1 MGKVFVKSVTLNG
14 KPIDF
19 THRIKVTLKKISPKK
34 NIQIRLKRLSKND
47 IDEALNVKET
57 KKVATI
63 PDNRTRKNL
72 WKTNETMDPKRSAK
86 DVNAK
91 KTNGKLV
98 DSPNEIKAMANKIK
112 HCQVNLIRMSKQ
124 EYENALI
131 HSMPLNGNIA
141 KGNLSNMH
149 N

>member
-1 MGKVFVKSVTLNG
+1 M
-14 KPIDF
+14 
-19 THRIKVTLKKISPKK
+19 
-34 NIQIRLKRLSKND
+34 KRLSKND
-47 IDEALNVKET
+47 IDEVLNVKET

-63 PDNRTRKNL
+63 PDNRTRNNV
-72 WKTNETMDPKRSAK
+72 WKTNETMDRKRSAK

-91 KTNGKLV
+91 KTNEKLV
-98 DSPNEIKAMANKIK
+98 DTSNEIKAMANKIK

-131 HSMPLNGNIA
+131 GSIA
-141 KGNLSNMH
+141 KVNLSNMH